1 MRKVKNFLVGLVLTI
16 LGASAVAGEC
26 THPNQ
31 EGCYDLVIGNFKVGP
46 RTQGLD
52 KPYANEK
59 EHGYRVLKL
68 GSELMASA
76 KAGNVE
82 TAKSR
87 SFLVYVY
94 GNSATPTAYKI
105 RIHEGRT
112 QSAPSSVEDVTGKVK
127 YPTFADGK
135 KDLGAPTKVYRIQSP
150 FAGASVQWPW
160 PKLSGVT
167 FLICAEDHLTVYPP
181 DGEGVQKQGLWV
193 MPEQLAA
200 LQSQGVRGSIA
211 PFVSKE

>member
-1 MRKVKNFLVGLVLTI
+1 MRQVKNLLVGLVLAT
-16 LGASAVAGEC
+16 LSALAFAGEC
-26 THPNQ
+26 TKGNQ
-31 EGCYDLVIGNFKVGP
+31 EGCYDLVVGNFKVGP
-46 RTQGLD
+46 KTQGID
-52 KPYANEK
+52 KTYADEK

-68 GSELMASA
+68 GSELMAEA

-94 GNSATPTAYKI
+94 GNSAVPTAYKI
-105 RIHEGRT
+105 RVHEGRT
-112 QSAPSSVEDVTGKVK
+112 QSAPSSIEDVTGKVK
-127 YPTFADGK
+127 HPSFADGK

-150 FAGASVQWPW
+150 FVGASLQWPW
-160 PKLSGVT
+160 DKLTGVT

-181 DGEGVQKQGLWV
+181 DGEGMKKQGLWV